1 MKRIK
6 ITIVLLIAVSLL
18 SIVVTLCMGAVQIP
32 VDDTLSV
39 LLNHLFGIQTG
50 AEISVSFVFLLSLAH
65 RSAIFYSFILRLIL
79 KSHLD

>member
-6 ITIVLLIAVSLL
+6 RTIVLLIAVSLL

-50 AEISVSFVFLLSLAH
+50 AEISVSFEQIVWQI
-65 RSAIFYSFILRLIL
+65 RMPRIILGFFA
-79 KSHLD
+79 

>member
-32 VDDTLSV
+32 VDDTPGGEELHRAKALSGRYERA
-39 LLNHLFGIQTG
+39 FK
-50 AEISVSFVFLLSLAH
+50 AEGTEGRAS
-65 RSAIFYSFILRLIL
+65 
-79 KSHLD
+79 